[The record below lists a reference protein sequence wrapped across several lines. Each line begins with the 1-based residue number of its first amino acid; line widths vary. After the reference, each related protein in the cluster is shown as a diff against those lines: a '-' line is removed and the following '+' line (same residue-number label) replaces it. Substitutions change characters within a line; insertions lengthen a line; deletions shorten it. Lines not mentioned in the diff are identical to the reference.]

1 MVAALNGYAEISKLL
16 LEKGADKDL
25 QRNDGS
31 TALIIASKNG
41 HTDLVTL
48 LLNSGA
54 NPGLKDSEGKTAL
67 DYAGNQ
73 DIKSLLEN
81 VKIKE

>member
-1 MVAALNGYAEISKLL
+1 L

-31 TALIIASKNG
+31 TALIIATKNG
-41 HTDLVTL
+41 HTDLVTI

-54 NPGLKDSEGKTAL
+54 NPGLEDSEGNTAL

-81 VKIKE
+81 IKIKVTNHSA